1 MNAPLLILA
10 VGNPSRGDDALGPL
24 LLERLQIDGLDVG
37 GQVELLCDF
46 QLQVEHTLDLQGRS
60 AVLLIDAARS
70 GVVQGAHIARL
81 HPRPERPPP
90 ASHALDAPTL
100 LGLALSLQGAAPPA
114 WMLAIEG
121 TAFGLGE
128 GLSPQAQRHLEQAHR
143 LALAWVGEQL
153 ACAGCAALTSPAGA
167 A

>member
-1 MNAPLLILA
+1 MSAPLLVLA

-24 LLERLQIDGLDVG
+24 LLERLQAEGLDAG

-60 AVLLIDAARS
+60 AVLLIDAARP
-70 GVVQGAHIARL
+70 GVVEGAQL
-81 HPRPERPPP
+81 SLLQPCPERPAP
-90 ASHALDAPTL
+90 ASHALDARTL
-100 LGLALSLQGAAPPA
+100 LGLALALQGTIPPT

-121 TAFGLGE
+121 AAFGLGE
-128 GLSPQAQRHLEQAHR
+128 ALSPQAQRHLEQAHCLATTWVNER
-143 LALAWVGEQL
+143 LAYS
-153 ACAGCAALTSPAGA
+153 GCAALTSPAGA

>member
-1 MNAPLLILA
+1 MSAPLLVLA

-24 LLERLQIDGLDVG
+24 LLERLQADGLDAG

-60 AVLLIDAARS
+60 AVLLVDAARP
-70 GVVQGAHIARL
+70 GVVQGAQL
-81 HPRPERPPP
+81 SSLQPCPERPAP
-90 ASHALDAPTL
+90 ASHALDARTL
-100 LGLALSLQGAAPPA
+100 LGLTLALQGTAPPA

-121 TAFGLGE
+121 AAFGLGE
-128 GLSPQAQRHLEQAHR
+128 GLSLQAQQHLDQAHR
-143 LALAWVGEQL
+143 LAQAWVSEQL
-153 ACAGCAALTSPAGA
+153 VCAGCAALTSPAGA